1 MKIIGLTGGIATG
14 KSTVAAML
22 RRLGATVIDADA
34 ISRSLTAKGGAALA
48 PIREAFGDD
57 VFSGAEL
64 NRPALAQAVFSDGE
78 KRRLL
83 NSIVHPLVY
92 AQLEVLKEKA
102 RREGEKAVVLDIP
115 LLFETGYEK
124 QCDETW
130 LVWLDEEDQRRRLM
144 LRDNMEKR
152 QAIARVNAQMP
163 MCAKRQK
170 ATRIIDNSQAAE
182 HTYKQVSELWENVN
196 A

>member
-1 MKIIGLTGGIATG
+1 
-14 KSTVAAML
+14 
-22 RRLGATVIDADA
+22 
-34 ISRSLTAKGGAALA
+34 
-48 PIREAFGDD
+48 
-57 VFSGAEL
+57 
-64 NRPALAQAVFSDGE
+64 VFSDGE

-152 QAIARVNAQMP
+152 QAIARINAQMP